1 MLDPV
6 VDLRPSYRALPL
18 GDGGALVVR
27 DRPGCAPIVECEC
40 FEHATA
46 LRVAQRLTDIARPDL
61 VERRSVRTF
70 EPDAAV
76 IAEAAA

>member
-6 VDLRPSYRALPL
+6 VDLRPSFRAVPL
-18 GDGGALVVR
+18 ADGALVVR

-40 FEHATA
+40 LELATA
-46 LRVAQRLTDIARPDL
+46 ARVARRLTDLARPDL